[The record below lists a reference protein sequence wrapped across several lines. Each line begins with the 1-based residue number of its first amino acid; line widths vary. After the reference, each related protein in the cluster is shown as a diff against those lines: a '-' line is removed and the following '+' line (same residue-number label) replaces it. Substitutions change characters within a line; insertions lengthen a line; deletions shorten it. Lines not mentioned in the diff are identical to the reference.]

1 MLLAIMQLDYIYK
14 IDLHYEVFVEV
25 VTTTQYSTVVR
36 ANGASIYYLS
46 WNYAAV
52 YISNLWSFSRPI
64 EYHRFGKGI
73 SSGIY

>member
-1 MLLAIMQLDYIYK
+1 MLLAIRQFDYWYNIEM
-14 IDLHYEVFVEV
+14 HYEVFVEV

-36 ANGASIYYLS
+36 ANGASIYHLS

-52 YISNLWSFSRPI
+52 YISNLWSFSSPI